1 MLSDPIKLPSD
12 CAPTIE
18 MTPRRKTL
26 KQQTNIL
33 EEISEANDI
42 FKMMVDLQAELK
54 EITSE
59 ETFTKI
65 QKYAIVSA
73 SAALLKL
80 GLNSQA
86 QPS

>member
-1 MLSDPIKLPSD
+1 
-12 CAPTIE
+12 
-18 MTPRRKTL
+18 MTPRKKTL

-33 EEISEANDI
+33 EEINEANDI
-42 FKMMVDLQAELK
+42 FKMMADLQAELK

-59 ETFTKI
+59 ETFAKI

-73 SAALLKL
+73 SAAILKL
-80 GLNSQA
+80 GINSQA

>member
-1 MLSDPIKLPSD
+1 MLSDPIKLSSD

-33 EEISEANDI
+33 EEINEANDI
-42 FKMMVDLQAELK
+42 FKMMVDLQSELK

-73 SAALLKL
+73 SAAVLKL

>member
-1 MLSDPIKLPSD
+1 MLSDPIKVSSD
-12 CAPTIE
+12 YALTIE

-33 EEISEANDI
+33 EEINEANDI

-73 SAALLKL
+73 SAAVLKL